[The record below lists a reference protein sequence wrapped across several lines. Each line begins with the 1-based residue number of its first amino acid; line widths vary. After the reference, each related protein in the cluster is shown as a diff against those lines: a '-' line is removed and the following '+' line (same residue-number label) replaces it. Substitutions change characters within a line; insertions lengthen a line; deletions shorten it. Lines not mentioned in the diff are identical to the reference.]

1 MNMDAVKVGRIPGK
15 DDVVNGIWFFFN
27 DKEGTKELVDELF
40 NDKTAESSDVSEN
53 NNLASDNE
61 TANND

>member
-1 MNMDAVKVGRIPGK
+1 MDAEKVGRIPGI

-27 DKEGTKELVDELF
+27 DEEGTKELVDELF
-40 NDKTAESSDVSEN
+40 NGKTAESSDVSEN

-61 TANND
+61 IANND